1 MTTGNHLGD
10 AFPRLERGLF
20 RWFPELLTLPETPRA
35 QLVDSARLLAL
46 PTGAALPEEAMG
58 CVLDGRL
65 GILKPLPE
73 GRGHIVGLP
82 GPGAVLGWMTDAEG
96 AGYRIAALEPSE
108 VALLDPGLFQGL
120 LQDLPDLEQRLI
132 GQVLDEAEAARDWLR
147 LLALPKVAARLA
159 GFLLL
164 LRRRQIPAN
173 SAPDRGEALEI
184 PFRRA
189 ELAQYLGTRKE
200 TLSRAFHQL
209 EAAAAIRLLGPGT
222 VRIEQP
228 AHLQE
233 LSGLEAEEPD
243 SPARRR

>member
-20 RWFPELLTLPETPRA
+20 RWLPELLTLPEAPRA
-35 QLVDSARLLAL
+35 RLIDSARLLAL
-46 PTGAALPEEAMG
+46 PAGAALPDDAMG
-58 CVLDGRL
+58 CVLGGRL
-65 GILKPLPE
+65 GILKPLPA

-147 LLALPKVAARLA
+147 LLALPRVAARLA
-159 GFLLL
+159 GFLLM
-164 LRRRQIPAN
+164 LRRQVPAN
-173 SAPDRGEALEI
+173 SAPGMGDALEI

-209 EAAAAIRLLGPGT
+209 EEAAAIRLLGPAA
-222 VRIEQP
+222 VRIDRP